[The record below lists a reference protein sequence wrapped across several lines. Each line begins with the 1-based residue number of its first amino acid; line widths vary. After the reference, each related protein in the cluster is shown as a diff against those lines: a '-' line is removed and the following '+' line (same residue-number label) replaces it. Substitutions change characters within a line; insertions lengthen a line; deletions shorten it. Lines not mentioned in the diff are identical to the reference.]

1 MHTKVVSFVGR
12 GSLSGKTT
20 VIERVI
26 TELKRRGRIITVVKH
41 GIHMQVPDK
50 EGKDTFRFARRGA
63 DRVMMFS
70 DDSLFM
76 YENKPPDVEY
86 LVGIAAKGV
95 DIVLV
100 EGFKSGPFRKIEV
113 FNSQVYETPLCIE
126 HPSPDYIALVSDK
139 RLEVPIPRFGFDDQ
153 SELCDLIERV
163 THS

>member
-1 MHTKVVSFVGR
+1 MHDKVISFVGR

-26 TELKRRGRIITVVKH
+26 TELKRRGRVLTVVKH

-50 EGKDTFRFARRGA
+50 EGKDTFRFARQGA

-76 YENKPPDVEY
+76 YENKPPGVEY
-86 LVGIAAKGV
+86 LVSIAVKDV

-100 EGFKSGPFRKIEV
+100 EGFKAGPFRKVEV
-113 FNSQVYETPLCIE
+113 FNSQVYETPLCLD
-126 HPSPDYIALVSDK
+126 HPSPDYIAVVSDK
-139 RLEVPIPRFGFDDQ
+139 ALSVSIPRFSFGDT
-153 SELCDLIERV
+153 SALCDLIEQA

>member
-1 MHTKVVSFVGR
+1 MYDKVVSFVGR

-26 TELKRRGRIITVVKH
+26 AELKRRGRILTVVKH

-50 EGKDTFRFARRGA
+50 EGKDTFRFARHGA

-86 LVGIAAKGV
+86 LVGMAARGV

-100 EGFKSGPFRKIEV
+100 EGFKAGPFRKIEV
-113 FNSQVYETPLCIE
+113 FNSRVYETPLYLE
-126 HPSPDYIALVSDK
+126 HPNPDYVALVSDK
-139 RLEVPIPRFGFDDQ
+139 QLEVPIPCFGFEDI
-153 SELCDLIERV
+153 SALCDLIERM
-163 THS
+163 TNS

>member
-1 MHTKVVSFVGR
+1 MHEKIVSFVGR
-12 GSLSGKTT
+12 GSLSGKTS

-26 TELKRRGRIITVVKH
+26 AELKHRGRTLAVVKH

-50 EGKDTFRFARRGA
+50 EGKDTFRFARQGA

-76 YENKPPDVEY
+76 YEYTPPTVEY
-86 LVGIAAKGV
+86 LVSLAVKDV

-100 EGFKSGPFRKIEV
+100 EGFKAGPFRKIEV

-153 SELCDLIERV
+153 S
-163 THS
+163 

>member
-1 MHTKVVSFVGR
+1 MYAKIISFVGR

-20 VIERVI
+20 IIERVI
-26 TELKRRGRIITVVKH
+26 TELKRRGRTLAVVKH

-50 EGKDTFRFARRGA
+50 EGKDTFRFARQGA
-63 DRVMMFS
+63 DRIMMFS

-76 YENKPPDVEY
+76 YENKPPEVEY
-86 LVGIAAKGV
+86 LVSLAVKDV

-100 EGFKSGPFRKIEV
+100 EGFKAGPFRKIEV
-113 FNSQVYETPLCIE
+113 FNSQVYETPLCLE

-139 RLEVPIPRFGFDDQ
+139 ELKIPIPRFSFDDA
-153 SELCDLIERV
+153 SKLCDLIERV

>member
-1 MHTKVVSFVGR
+1 MQAKIISFVGR

-26 TELKRRGRIITVVKH
+26 TELKRRGRTLTVVKH

-50 EGKDTFRFARRGA
+50 EGKDTFRFARQGA

-76 YENKPPDVEY
+76 YENKPPDVQY
-86 LVGIAAKGV
+86 LVNIAVKDV

-100 EGFKSGPFRKIEV
+100 EGFKAGPFRKIEV
-113 FNSQVYETPLCIE
+113 FNSQVYETPLCLE

-139 RLEVPIPRFGFDDQ
+139 ELSEPIPRFGFDDT
-153 SELCDLIERV
+153 SGLCDLIEQA
-163 THS
+163 TNS